1 LIDET
6 SRKIIRIFECRRPN
20 YRFTG
25 FIPKDE
31 VDAATLILRELWN
44 RMRETYKLRVV
55 KKIIPL

>member
-6 SRKIIRIFECRRPN
+6 SRKIIWIFVGRTPN